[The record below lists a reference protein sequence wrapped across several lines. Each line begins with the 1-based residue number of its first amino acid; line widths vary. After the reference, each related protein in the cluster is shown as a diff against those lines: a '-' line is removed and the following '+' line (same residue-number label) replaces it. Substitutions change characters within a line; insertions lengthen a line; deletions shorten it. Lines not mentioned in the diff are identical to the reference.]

1 MSAPDDKRPEPWYRQ
16 FWPWFLIA
24 LPAAAVAASM
34 VTIYL
39 ATSRP
44 HAMVV
49 DDYAKI
55 GLTIQRKQERDQRA
69 AELGVRAQI
78 DFGPVADEVVVTLDA
93 DTPPTTEHLFL
104 TLSHPTRADRDRRI
118 EMAGARGRYRGR
130 LSLPAD
136 SRWYVQIEPADRS
149 WRLAGELP
157 RGELTLRLAPANM
170 PTDMPTDR
178 PTDRPTDAPTGT
190 DG

>member
-1 MSAPDDKRPEPWYRQ
+1 MSAPDDKRPEPWHRQ

-24 LPAAAVAASM
+24 LPAAAVMASF

-44 HAMVV
+44 NAMVV

-55 GLTIQRKQERDQRA
+55 GLTIQRNQERDRRA
-69 AELGVRAQI
+69 AELGVGARLTLGAA
-78 DFGPVADEVVVTLDA
+78 ADDVIVELTA
-93 DTPPTTEHLFL
+93 RSAPATEAVFL
-104 TLSHPTRADRDRRI
+104 TLSHPTREDLDRRI
-118 EMAGARGRYRGR
+118 ELPGADGRYHGR

-136 SRWYVQIEPADRS
+136 SRWYVQIEPSDRS

-157 RGELTLRLAPANM
+157 RGGRALRLRAAALPL
-170 PTDMPTDR
+170 
-178 PTDRPTDAPTGT
+178 DAG
-190 DG
+190 G